1 MCKIKVGNNFIPL
14 FAYLDNY
21 GDVINDT
28 ELGAKIIEAYE
39 ACKRSSK
46 VKEPIR
52 AEEGAKLKEQRE
64 RLHISRRV
72 MGEWIGVSEQTV
84 ANMEKGKPVQS
95 PNMMTQAYKHGLKYI
110 PTKSVPQ

>member
-14 FAYLDNY
+14 FAYLDQY
-21 GDVINDT
+21 GNNINDT

-52 AEEGAKLKEQRE
+52 AAEGAKLKEQRE
-64 RLHISRRV
+64 RLHISRRK
-72 MGEWIGVSEQTV
+72 MSEWIGVSEQTV

-95 PNMMTQAYKHGLKYI
+95 PNILIQSYKHGLEHI
-110 PTKSVPQ
+110 HTKSDP

>member
-1 MCKIKVGNNFIPL
+1 MCNIKFENNLMPL
-14 FAYLDNY
+14 FAYLDQY
-21 GDVINDT
+21 GKVINDT
-28 ELGAKIIEAYE
+28 ELGAKIREAYE

-52 AEEGAKLKEQRE
+52 AAEGAKLKEQRE
-64 RLHISRRV
+64 RLHISRRE
-72 MGEWIGVSEQTV
+72 MSEWIGISEQTV

>member
-1 MCKIKVGNNFIPL
+1 MCKIKVRNKFIPL
-14 FAYLDNY
+14 FPYLDQY
-21 GDVINDT
+21 GNNINDA
-28 ELGAKIIEAYE
+28 ELGAKVREAHE

-52 AEEGAKLKEQRE
+52 ATEGTKLKEQRE
-64 RLHISRRV
+64 RLHISRRA

-95 PNMMTQAYKHGLKYI
+95 PNMMIQAYKHGLKYI
-110 PTKSVPQ
+110 PTNSAT

>member
-21 GDVINDT
+21 GNDISDA
-28 ELGAKIIEAYE
+28 ELGAKVREAHE

-64 RLHISRRV
+64 RLRVSRRE
-72 MGEWIGVSEQTV
+72 MSEWIGVSEQTV

-95 PNMMTQAYKHGLKYI
+95 PNMMIQSYKHGLKYI
-110 PTKSVPQ
+110 PTNSVP